1 MQYKKTSIKRKD
13 KDKYKKLY
21 SSAKRRRLADINRI
35 DQALSDFERFMTLE
49 EELRRELAKEQEID

>member
-1 MQYKKTSIKRKD
+1 MQYKKNLNKKED

-35 DQALSDFERFMTLE
+35 DQALSDFEY
-49 EELRRELAKEQEID
+49 QETNI

>member
-21 SSAKRRRLADINRI
+21 SSAKRRHLADINRI